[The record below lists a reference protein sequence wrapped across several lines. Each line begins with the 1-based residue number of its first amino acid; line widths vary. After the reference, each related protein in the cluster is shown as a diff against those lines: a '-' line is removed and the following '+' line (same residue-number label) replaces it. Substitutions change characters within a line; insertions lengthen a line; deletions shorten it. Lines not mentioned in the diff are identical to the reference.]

1 MGYAQESGY
10 TPSSISTIL
19 ESFRT
24 NINTQFGTSYTAESF
39 VGSNHYKYFYAAAQM
54 YQENEVKTSEIF
66 AKLQQYFAI
75 MNALISRPVN
85 TPPGIIEKFASE
97 GFVASAKK
105 MIDADAGKINICVDV
120 DETADDYADTKLEI
134 NTLISQITVL
144 GAVTQGSESSA
155 IVLSNGQSFDFKYHL
170 PNRIPV
176 GLRLTITLSEN
187 NQNVI
192 GAPDVTK
199 SKLLANIAARYS
211 LGKNFEP
218 QKYFGLDDAPWAE
231 SVLLEWTDDVT
242 DGEIDVTPTWHSTVY
257 DAAFDDLFEPDL
269 TRVLLVEA

>member
-39 VGSNHYKYFYAAAQM
+39 VGTNHYKYFYAAAQM

-75 MNALISRPVN
+75 MNALIFRPVN

-97 GFVASAKK
+97 GYVASAKK

-120 DETADDYADTKLEI
+120 DETDDDYATTKLAI

-218 QKYFGLDDAPWAE
+218 QKYFGLVDAPWAQ

-242 DGEIDVTPTWHSTVY
+242 DGEIDPTPTWHDEVY
-257 DAAFDDLFEPDL
+257 DAAFDDLFVPDL